1 MVVGVATFELHIP
14 SARSLKDKRRVVK
27 ALIERLHH
35 RYRLSIVESR
45 YHDLHQRAEIGLA
58 AVAVSAGELERLLEE
73 VHNILDQVPEAYLT
87 RWEPQILEEATSG

>member
-73 VHNILDQVPEAYLT
+73 VHNIVDQVPEAYLT